1 MHIDDCLFYLINGS
15 AKRASRFWKAA
26 VGRFAVTGTQAITLI
41 ALMERDKQTAAE
53 LMERCNLDSATL
65 SGLLDRL
72 ERDGFVLREKNAS
85 DGRSIL
91 VCLTDRGRTIGAGLT
106 EAMVAANDELASR
119 FSPEELGQLKVL
131 LQKI

>member
-1 MHIDDCLFYLINGS
+1 MYIDDCLFYLINGS

-26 VGRFAVTGTQAITLI
+26 VSRFAVTGTQAITLI

-119 FSPEELGQLKVL
+119 FSAEELIQLKAL